1 MTSCAK
7 LTQLKI
13 VFEVLAV
20 ILEIYYDLV
29 TQRLYTLNTGWKQV
43 DGQRNLHRVG
53 VAQKLGDQSA
63 PNAWR

>member
-29 TQRLYTLNTGWKQV
+29 TQRLYTLNTG
-43 DGQRNLHRVG
+43 
-53 VAQKLGDQSA
+53 
-63 PNAWR
+63 